1 MEWWNRFTS
10 KQKTLIV
17 AVVAALII
25 ALVIIVSSLTRPEYV
40 LLRECETTKEASEVI
55 DLLEGEGYKYQ
66 ITDDGLTISIL
77 EEQLG
82 QANLLLGANNIQA
95 ASWGI
100 ENVTDGSFSTTES
113 DKQKKHIWKSAW
125 KMTYCPCSRRSTE
138 RRSP

>member
-1 MEWWNRFTS
+1 MEKIIEKLRELGNRIMEWWNRFTS

-77 EEQLG
+77 KEQISL
-82 QANLLLGANNIQA
+82 
-95 ASWGI
+95 
-100 ENVTDGSFSTTES
+100 
-113 DKQKKHIWKSAW
+113 
-125 KMTYCPCSRRSTE
+125 P
-138 RRSP
+138 